1 MTNVNRKSYRLT
13 NDGNVH
19 ELAGYGNSARS
30 AALDGAGFWEGML
43 AQCIMF
49 SSHQFLSNVCADED
63 VTLGEKDA
71 LGVMMHEPDG
81 YIETSKGS
89 DSSTDSS
96 SDPVEHAYDLFK
108 SGIIRLRRN
117 NMWRLQWQTWLWP
130 LLSPNQRERHVP

>member
-1 MTNVNRKSYRLT
+1 MTNVNRQSYQLT

-19 ELAGYGNSARS
+19 ELAGYGNSARR

-108 SGIIRLRRN
+108 SGIIRLQRN

-130 LLSPNQRERHVP
+130 LVS